1 MKKLITLI
9 LTIFIC
15 TLLAACGSQKEKV
28 VIYTSAA
35 DYRIAHMSDS
45 LSKAFPNYDIA
56 IEFLPSGKHAAKIL
70 AEGMNSECDII
81 YDLPYLALDELA
93 KAGVL
98 ADLSGYDTTIYT
110 DDTIASNNY
119 HIELR
124 MGGAIIV
131 NTEVLKERALL
142 EPKSY
147 MDLLKPEYK
156 GLVSMS
162 DPKASGTGYMFL
174 KSLVNAWGE
183 ESAFTYFEKLSD
195 NISQYKA
202 SGAAPV
208 NALAQKEVAI
218 ALGITNN
225 AVIKINDGVPLKII
239 FFEEGSPYSLY
250 GQSIVRG
257 KDKKES
263 VKKVFDYMVKVL
275 NIENCQKFAPEK
287 IYKDKDFIIKNF
299 PANIKYADMSND
311 TLAEKKRLLEKW
323 KY

>member
-9 LTIFIC
+9 LMVVLC
-15 TLLAACGSQKEKV
+15 TLLTACSGKKEKV

-35 DYRIAHMSDS
+35 DYRIAHMNDS
-45 LSKAFPNYDIA
+45 LTKAFPDYDITV
-56 IEFLPSGKHAAKIL
+56 EFLPSGKHAAKIM
-70 AEGMNSECDII
+70 AEGTKTECDII
-81 YDLPYLALDELA
+81 YDLPYLSLDELA
-93 KAGVL
+93 KAGIL
-98 ADLSGYDTTIYT
+98 ADLSNYDTSIYT
-110 DDTIASNNY
+110 DDTVVSKNY

-131 NTEVLKERALL
+131 NTDVLKERSLPV
-142 EPKSY
+142 PKSY
-147 MDLLKPEYK
+147 DDLLKPEYK

-162 DPKASGTGYMFL
+162 DPRASGTGYMFL

-183 ESAFTYFEKLSD
+183 KKAFEYFDKLSV
-195 NISQYKA
+195 NISQFKA

-225 AVIKINDGVPLKII
+225 AVIKINEGIPLDII

-250 GQSIVRG
+250 GQSIIKG
-257 KDKKES
+257 KDKRQS
-263 VKKVFDYMVKVL
+263 VKNVFDYMVSTL
-275 NIENCQKFAPEK
+275 NVSNCKLFAPEK
-287 IYKDKDFIIKNF
+287 IYKDKDFEIKNF
-299 PANIKYADMSND
+299 PTNIKYADMSND
-311 TLAEKKRLLEKW
+311 TLSEKKRLLDKW